1 MLRMATSPTDGILLV
16 DKPAG
21 MTSHDA
27 VAIVRRA
34 RAGIKAGH
42 TGTLDPMATGLLL
55 VALGRATRLIRFVPS
70 EPKVYQATIRFGTAT
85 DTDDATGREVD
96 SAPAPVEAVV
106 RDAIVQFTGTF
117 EQRPPSFSAR
127 HVGGRRAYALA
138 RKGETPDLAPTPVT
152 VHLWDVEAFAEGVLT
167 ATITCS
173 AGTYIRALA
182 RDLGQ
187 LAGSVAH
194 LSELRRTQ
202 IGPFDVRDAVAP
214 VEAETAPLVSGAD
227 ALSGMTHQVVDAT
240 ETVQV
245 SIGRAIVAREPGAH
259 AALVND
265 TGELV
270 AVAERDGDHWQPRVV
285 FAHD

>member
-55 VALGRATRLIRFVPS
+55 VALGRATRLIRFVPF
-70 EPKVYQATIRFGTAT
+70 EPKVYRATIRFGTAT

-138 RKGETPDLAPTPVT
+138 RKGEKPDLAPTPVT
-152 VHLWDVEAFAEGVLT
+152 VH
-167 ATITCS
+167 
-173 AGTYIRALA
+173 
-182 RDLGQ
+182 
-187 LAGSVAH
+187 
-194 LSELRRTQ
+194 
-202 IGPFDVRDAVAP
+202 
-214 VEAETAPLVSGAD
+214 
-227 ALSGMTHQVVDAT
+227 
-240 ETVQV
+240 
-245 SIGRAIVAREPGAH
+245 
-259 AALVND
+259 
-265 TGELV
+265 
-270 AVAERDGDHWQPRVV
+270 
-285 FAHD
+285 